1 MMNIANMM
9 QQAQKMQK
17 KLQEAQEELANMEL
31 SASSGDGAVTVVVS
45 GQGRIKS
52 LKIEPKAV
60 NSENPD
66 SVDAD
71 SVEMLEDLILQAINK
86 ATEQANAQNETKM
99 KAVTG
104 GIKIPGLF

>member
-1 MMNIANMM
+1 MNIANMM